1 MLVNKGEL
9 FGNRLLK
16 PESIAMMSSDQA
28 GDLFAKSAKG
38 RPGLAFGY
46 TVAITVDP
54 DLAKSVRSA
63 GAFGSGGAAGTA
75 SWTDPK
81 EELAGV
87 IMVQQ
92 PTGELPSRITEAIR
106 AAFDD

>member
-1 MLVNKGEL
+1 M
-9 FGNRLLK
+9 
-16 PESIAMMSSDQA
+16 
-28 GDLFAKSAKG
+28 DLFAKAAKG
-38 RPGLAFGY
+38 GAGLAFGY

-63 GAFGSGGAAGTA
+63 GAFGWGGAAGTV